1 MLIWARS
8 RGVWMRV
15 ILKDRPFFNSAVGL
29 GAISAMS
36 AKVRESEGSV
46 IIAILSETVKL
57 VP

>member
-1 MLIWARS
+1 
-8 RGVWMRV
+8 MRV